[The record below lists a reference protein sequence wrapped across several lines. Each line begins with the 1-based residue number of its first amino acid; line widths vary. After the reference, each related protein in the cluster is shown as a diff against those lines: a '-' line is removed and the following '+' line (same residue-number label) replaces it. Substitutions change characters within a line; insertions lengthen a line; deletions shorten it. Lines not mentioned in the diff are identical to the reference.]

1 MRCAAL
7 ALLLLAPAAVAQNA
21 SLARA
26 AVAAAPIPVTR
37 IPQLMLANLEQN
49 FDSRLALL
57 NPKDPVD
64 MLGTT
69 RGLYLPGYGTVF
81 TTQINLIVSP
91 GLFPIAAPRYTPELK
106 AQVHQRKVAQIPK
119 LEESMKEMVKVI
131 ALTLVPMPD
140 DQKIV
145 LAVRLRYLSEEDS
158 TGLPAQIVMT
168 ADKKA
173 AQMGDIKTEIE

>member
-1 MRCAAL
+1 MRSAAL
-7 ALLLLAPAAVAQNA
+7 ALILFAPAFAQKA
-21 SLARA
+21 SMERIS
-26 AVAAAPIPVTR
+26 VAAAPIAVTR
-37 IPQLMLANLEQN
+37 IPQGMLANLEKY
-49 FDSRLALL
+49 FDSRLAVL
-57 NPKDPVD
+57 NPKDPID

-69 RGLYLPGYGTVF
+69 RGLYVSSFGTVF
-81 TTQINLIVSP
+81 TTELSLIVSP
-91 GLFPIAAPRYTPELK
+91 GLFPIAGPRYTPELR
-106 AQVHQRKVAQIPK
+106 AQVRQRKEAQIPK
-119 LEESMKEMVKVI
+119 LQEMMKEMVNVT
-131 ALTLVPMPD
+131 ARTLVSMPD